1 MEYVL
6 KTNMLCKQ
14 YGQFHALRGVTMQIP
29 KGAVY
34 GFVGKNGAG
43 KTTLLRLICGLQYP
57 TSGDYMLYGKKN
69 TEKDFA
75 RTRRKIGAVIESPA
89 IYLDMSAEENLKQ
102 QYRIL
107 GCPSFDG
114 LQDLLT
120 LVGLGNTGKKK
131 SRDFSLGMR
140 QRLGIAIALAQDP
153 DFLILDEPVNG
164 LDPQGII
171 EIRELIGKLN
181 REHQITVLISSHIL
195 DELSKL
201 ATHYGFIDN
210 GSIIKEMSAQELH
223 AACRKC
229 VHIKVTNIKPLTH
242 ILDSM
247 RMEYKIISETEAD
260 IFAEINV
267 TRLALA
273 LNKEGAE
280 IISMSERDENLE
292 SYYMSLVKGDCYA

>member
-6 KTNMLCKQ
+6 KKNMLCKQ

-43 KTTLLRLICGLQYP
+43 KTTLLRLICGLQHP

>member
-43 KTTLLRLICGLQYP
+43 KTTLLRLICGLQHP

-260 IFAEINV
+260 IFAEINL

-280 IISMSERDENLE
+280 IISMSERDENL
-292 SYYMSLVKGDCYA
+292 

>member
-43 KTTLLRLICGLQYP
+43 KTTLLRLICGLQHP

-242 ILDSM
+242 MLDSM